1 MKNKNLFYNKIIDPE
16 TNIKYKIKS
25 KIGLEVLKKY
35 LRYYKLNSHFNLK
48 CPGYIIL
55 DINSPVWTINLYNYF
70 IMLYEKY
77 LINGIEKDIK
87 HNLNCCPFI
96 FFRTK
101 LLKNNKIKL
110 IFSILKDNYFNSY
123 TKWADLKTE
132 DTIMLSKNVIIK
144 TNSLYNNG
152 TINTIRKSTSR
163 DCTSKIYTVNYLS
176 YHNVFVKNSG
186 NNLSEYIF
194 KLGNGT
200 ISYSDFSILFI
211 YLIEKMKYTKGYTLN
226 NHNMDVSLLHFKYTT

>member
-25 KIGLEVLKKY
+25 KMGLKLLKKY
-35 LRYYKLNSHFNLK
+35 LRYYNINNNFNLK

-55 DINSPVWTINLYNYF
+55 DINSPTWTNNLYNYF
-70 IMLYEKY
+70 IMLYKKY
-77 LINGIEKDIK
+77 LKNGIKKDIK
-87 HNLNCCPFI
+87 YDLNCCPFI
-96 FFRTK
+96 FFRSK

-110 IFSILKDNYFNSY
+110 IFSILMDNYFNSS
-123 TKWADLKTE
+123 TKWDDLKTE
-132 DTIMLSKNVIIK
+132 DTIILNKNVIIK
-144 TNSLYNNG
+144 TNSLYNNS
-152 TINTIRKSTSR
+152 TINTIKKSTSS
-163 DCTSKIYTVNYLS
+163 DCTSKTYTVNYLS
-176 YHNVFVKNSG
+176 YHNVFVKNAG

-194 KLGNGT
+194 KLGIGS
-200 ISYSDFSILFI
+200 ISYTDFTVLFK